1 MNFRQGEETF
11 EQFRNKLDPRRP
23 LGSAQQMERNMSFS
37 FFERYL
43 RSRRVYRQIVREL
56 SQSSD
61 RDLLELRIDRADILA
76 IARAAAAEA

>member
-1 MNFRQGEETF
+1 
-11 EQFRNKLDPRRP
+11 
-23 LGSAQQMERNMSFS
+23 MERNMSFS

-43 RSRRVYRQIVREL
+43 RSRRVYRQIMREL

-61 RDLLELRIDRADILA
+61 RDLQELRIDRYDIPA